1 MKKTPMVLFTI
12 CDRYPLGGRTNDGAR
27 NATIS
32 LNHQNKKGRI
42 KMKVYFLLRA
52 PAFAVLLT
60 FFLLPAAAHAA
71 NVTVGCPGGTGGTYT
86 SIGAAL
92 AAIGQ
97 TGPSNITVTGTC
109 QENVSLNNAQSITIA
124 APTPGGAAIVGPLDT
139 DAFDISLS
147 QGINLVNLDISGT
160 YSNTG
165 NGGGAGVYI
174 TDASEVHIISC
185 TVHDNQV
192 VGVNADTGSHVF
204 LRSTI
209 IQNNTPYDGLDLFDG
224 STADVTGSI
233 IQYNG
238 SLGTGG
244 TSGVFAGRN
253 SDVIF
258 RGSAGMSYVQ
268 YNADMGIEVR
278 NQSNV
283 AFGTGGITVQGNQT
297 NGISVETGS
306 HLQVNSPK
314 TIVQGNGAACPLDP
328 ACGGILA
335 TENSTVTLD
344 VGTVSGN
351 QGAGVSVQLGA
362 TISVGSTIA
371 SMGTATISN
380 NSGDGIHFQWDS
392 TGKINAGNTI
402 TGNGGASVFC
412 DGGSLVVADLSTFSK
427 VRCGDVQPPNGR
439 SHADMDKDR
448 RR

>member
-1 MKKTPMVLFTI
+1 MKLNFWK
-12 CDRYPLGGRTNDGAR
+12 GAS
-27 NATIS
+27 TLSI
-32 LNHQNKKGRI
+32 
-42 KMKVYFLLRA
+42 FLA
-52 PAFAVLLT
+52 S
-60 FFLLPAAAHAA
+60 FLLPAAARAA
-71 NVTVGCPGGTGGTYT
+71 NVTVGCPGGSGGTYT
-86 SIGAAL
+86 SISAAL
-92 AAIGQ
+92 AGIGQ
-97 TGPSNITVTGTC
+97 TGPSTITVTGTC
-109 QENVSLNNAQSITIA
+109 QENVSLNNARSITIT
-124 APTPGGAAIVGPLDT
+124 APAPGGAAIVGPLDT

-165 NGGGAGVYI
+165 NGGGAGVFI
-174 TDASEVHIISC
+174 TDASEVHIVSC
-185 TVHDNQV
+185 TIHDNQV

-204 LRSTI
+204 LRTTN
-209 IQNNTPYDGLDLFDG
+209 IQNNIPYDGLDVYDS

-258 RGSAGMSYVQ
+258 RGDGGMSYVQ
-268 YNADMGIEVR
+268 YNADLGIEVR

-283 AFGTGGITVQGNQT
+283 AFGAGGITVQGNQT
-297 NGISVETGS
+297 TGVSVETGS

-314 TIVQGNGAACPLDP
+314 TIIQGNGAACPLDP
-328 ACGGILA
+328 TCGGILA

-351 QGAGVSVQLGA
+351 QGSGVSVQLGA
-362 TISVGSTIA
+362 NISVGSTIA

-392 TGKINAGNTI
+392 TGKINSGNTI

-412 DGGSLVVADLSTFSK
+412 DGGSLVIADLSAVSK
-427 VRCGDVQPPNGR
+427 VRCGDVQLPNGH
-439 SHADMDKDR
+439 SHSDLDKDR

>member
-1 MKKTPMVLFTI
+1 MKPN
-12 CDRYPLGGRTNDGAR
+12 C
-27 NATIS
+27 
-32 LNHQNKKGRI
+32 
-42 KMKVYFLLRA
+42 LLRA
-52 PAFAVLLT
+52 TVFAVLLT
-60 FFLLPAAAHAA
+60 YFLLPTGAHAA
-71 NVTVGCPGGTGGTYT
+71 NVTVSCPGGSGGTYA
-86 SIGAAL
+86 SISAAL

-97 TGPSNITVTGTC
+97 TGPSSITVTGTC
-109 QENVSLNNAQSITIA
+109 QENVSLNNARSITIA
-124 APTPGGAAIVGPLDT
+124 ALAPGGAAIVGPLDT

-165 NGGGAGVYI
+165 NGGGAGVFI
-174 TDASEVHIISC
+174 TDDSEVHIVGC
-185 TVHDNQV
+185 TIHDNQV

-204 LRSTI
+204 LQSTI

-244 TSGVFAGRN
+244 TSGVFVGRN
-253 SDVIF
+253 SDLIF
-258 RGSAGMSYVQ
+258 RGGAGMNYVQ
-268 YNADMGIEVR
+268 YNADMGIEAR

-283 AFGTGGITVQGNQT
+283 AFGAGGITVQGNQT

-314 TIVQGNGAACPLDP
+314 TFIQGNGAACPLDP

-362 TISVGSTIA
+362 NITVGSTIA

-380 NSGDGIHFQWDS
+380 NLGDGVHFQWDS
-392 TGKINAGNTI
+392 TGKINSGNTI
-402 TGNGGASVFC
+402 TGNGGASVSC
-412 DGGSLVVADLSTFSK
+412 DVGSLVVGDLSAFSK
-427 VRCGDVQPPNGR
+427 VRCGDVQPPNGH